1 MSQYNTNKWSNWSG
15 SVTCQPQEI
24 LQPSS
29 IAEIQE
35 IVRTCVAKKS
45 TIRVIGS
52 GHSFTALVDNN
63 KTLISLDNLQ
73 GVESVDKVNKQAV
86 VWAGTK
92 LKALGEKLLGEGL
105 AQVNLGD
112 IDVQSIAGA
121 TSTGTHGTGVTLG
134 SVATQVIEITLVT
147 ANGDV
152 LVCSETQNKEL
163 FKAAQVA
170 MGALGIVVKV
180 KLQLVDAYKLKYV
193 KEKRNLDECL
203 NNLEKHKTENRNFE
217 FYWFPHTNSIQ
228 AKMLNITNE
237 EPMKASFMKYF
248 NDMVLENGAFKVLS
262 EVCRLFPFTSKA
274 VSKISAAAVS
284 SGLDI
289 NYSSRIFAT
298 PRLVKFQE
306 MEYNMPAEHAVQVIN
321 EMRDSINKNNFRVH
335 FPIEVRFV
343 KGDDIYL
350 SPAYQRDSVYIAV
363 HMYKGMEYKTYFD
376 AMETIFRKYNGRPH
390 WGKMHTR
397 TASELVT
404 LYPMWNKFQEIR
416 TQLDSEGL
424 FMNDYLKK
432 MMLGK

>member
-1 MSQYNTNKWSNWSG
+1 MSLNNLKKWSNWSG

-29 IAEIQE
+29 IEEIQQ
-35 IVRTCVAKKS
+35 IVKTCATKKS

-52 GHSFTALVDNN
+52 GHSFTPLVDNN

-73 GVESVDKVNKQAV
+73 GVESIDLVNKQAV

-92 LKALGEKLLGEGL
+92 LKALGEKLLSEGL

-134 SVATQVIEITLVT
+134 SVATQIVEITLVT
-147 ANGDV
+147 ASGDV
-152 LVCSETQNKEL
+152 LVCSEKNNKEL

-193 KEKRNLDECL
+193 KEKWNLDECL
-203 NNLEKHKTENRNFE
+203 LNLEKHKTENRNFE

-228 AKMLNITNE
+228 AKRLNITNE
-237 EPMKASFMKYF
+237 EPIKATFWKYF
-248 NDMVLENGAFKVLS
+248 NDMVLENYAFKALS
-262 EVCRLFPFTSKA
+262 EVCRIFPFTSKV

-289 NYSSRIFAT
+289 NYSTRIYAT

-306 MEYNMPAEHAVQVIN
+306 MEYNMPAEYAVQVIN

-350 SPAYQRDSVYIAV
+350 SPTYQRDAVYIAV

-376 AMETIFRKYNGRPH
+376 AMETIFKKYNGRPH
-390 WGKMHTR
+390 WGKMHNR
-397 TASELVT
+397 TTSELTT
-404 LYPMWNKFQEIR
+404 LYPMWSKFQEIR
-416 TQLDSEGL
+416 TQLDAEGL

-432 MMLGK
+432 IMLGK